1 MKDRLGVLQE
11 RHGRMEM
18 ILCLLFTGGMTLEQA
33 AEAFA
38 LMEEQLPYDTPNDN
52 SPS

>member
-11 RHGRMEM
+11 RHGRMET
-18 ILCLLFTGGMTLEQA
+18 ILMMLFVGALTLEQA

-38 LMEEQLPYDTPNDN
+38 QMNEELPYEHPDDDCT
-52 SPS
+52 S

>member
-11 RHGRMEM
+11 RHGRMET
-18 ILCLLFTGGMTLEQA
+18 ILMMLFVGALTLEQA

-38 LMEEQLPYDTPNDN
+38 AMEEELPYDNDDCT
-52 SPS
+52 S